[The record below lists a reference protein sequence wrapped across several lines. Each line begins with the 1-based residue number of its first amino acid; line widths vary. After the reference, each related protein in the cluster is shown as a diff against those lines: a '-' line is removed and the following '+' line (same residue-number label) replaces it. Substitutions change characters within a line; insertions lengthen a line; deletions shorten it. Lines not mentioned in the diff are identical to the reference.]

1 MRNALDLRY
10 LGLSPTAMAVSSHT
24 AIAGAR
30 RTGFPILV
38 AALGATVA
46 IIGCVA
52 EPQPRAT
59 VLRELDSG
67 YTSNNGGGQGYLGNQ
82 LNETI
87 TTRVR

>member
-1 MRNALDLRY
+1 MMRRAFNPNHRGTAPGASLDAETRTVRLFGPPFAIVAL
-10 LGLSPTAMAVSSHT
+10 
-24 AIAGAR
+24 
-30 RTGFPILV
+30 
-38 AALGATVA
+38 ALLLALA
-46 IIGCVA
+46 GCVK

-82 LNETI
+82 VNEGI